1 MIFHFYITILY
12 VEMSIFFEKKHSLY
26 NKMSEI
32 RKLPI
37 ITSIPSFQEFQKLI
51 QENTSILI
59 IKLGAKWCGPCS
71 RIEPY
76 VNFFFDNLPN
86 NIQCASIDIDE
97 CSEFYSFLKKKRITN
112 GIPVILCYLKD
123 NKSFYPDDI
132 IIGSDLIEFDKF
144 TKRCIHN
151 FRNSN
156 K

>member
-1 MIFHFYITILY
+1 MRRKL
-12 VEMSIFFEKKHSLY
+12 
-26 NKMSEI
+26 NKRQQKLRDDNI
-32 RKLPI
+32 RKKL
-37 ITSIPSFQEFQKLI
+37 EQKK
-51 QENTSILI
+51 NNCSVY
-59 IKLGAKWCGPCS
+59 KLLVVDCFAKWCGPCS

-76 VNFFFDNLPN
+76 VNFFFDNLPD